1 MIKLK
6 YPLILASESPRRK
19 QLLTEAGFSFT
30 VFPVK
35 VSENLKKNLNLDA
48 ALIEIAKEKAIASIN
63 EHNLLNTQN
72 FLVLSADTMVIHED
86 RPLGKPK
93 SRQDAVQMLGRLSGN
108 KHEVKT
114 AIFLIESLSKKFA
127 CDVVTTEVCFRPIL
141 RQEIEEYVASG
152 EPMDKAGAYGI
163 QGQGGRF
170 VEKYEG
176 PYDNV
181 VGLPITELKKILEL
195 NHWMK
200 E

>member
-1 MIKLK
+1 MIKLN
-6 YPLILASESPRRK
+6 YPLVLASESPRRK

-48 ALIEIAKEKAIASIN
+48 ALIEIAKEKAEASIKA
-63 EHNLLNTQN
+63 HNLLNIQN
-72 FLVLSADTMVIHED
+72 FLVLSADTMVIHD
-86 RPLGKPK
+86 GTPLGKPK
-93 SRQDAVQMLGRLSGN
+93 SKQEAEQILGRLSGN

-127 CDVVTTEVCFRPIL
+127 HEVITTEVYFRPIL
-141 RQEIEEYVASG
+141 RHEIIDYVASE
-152 EPMDKAGAYGI
+152 EPMDKAGAYAI
-163 QGQGGRF
+163 QGQGARF
-170 VEKYEG
+170 VEKYDG

-181 VGLPITELKKILEL
+181 VGLPITELKKLLEL
-195 NHWMK
+195 NHWVK